1 MEIKVIDAP
10 MGTGK
15 TTAMFRHIAEHP
27 GDKYIFVT
35 PYLTE
40 VERAGEA
47 CGLSKAFK
55 RPSKSV
61 SLKHLIEHGK
71 SATITHALYMLMD
84 DEVLA
89 CAKRQHYKLVID
101 ETVDMVA
108 EESISPF
115 DWKILSEYVSVDSDG
130 VCSLTPKA
138 KSYYGA
144 FEPTLA
150 AIRNSSK
157 TICVS
162 GNMLFYLSP
171 QNLLDSFDEVYIL
184 TYMFES
190 SKMAADL
197 RLYGFQWTY
206 MYVTQDFG
214 FTTEQQ
220 QYDISHYRDLINIL
234 EAPRH
239 NEIGDEPTAFSHAW
253 CMRNLSKVRQ
263 AEAKACSYVRSLKK
277 SYNEVLWTT
286 YIDVAKKAPYRQL
299 SSKNFVPL
307 NIRATNE
314 YRNRSVIAYLCN
326 RYMNPFLSRWYKK
339 NGVPVDEDAF
349 ALSEMLQFLFRSC
362 IRDGKP
368 VWLYIPSKRM
378 RNLLKGWLGS

>member
-40 VERAGEA
+40 VERAEKA
-47 CGLSKAFK
+47 CGLNRTFE

-61 SLKHLIEHGK
+61 SLKHLIEQGR

-89 CAKRQHYKLVID
+89 CAKRQHYTLIID
-101 ETVDMVA
+101 ETIDLVSDMSV
-108 EESISPF
+108 SMN
-115 DWKILSEYVSVDSDG
+115 DWSMLTKYINVTEGGECSLRPEAQNYDG
-130 VCSLTPKA
+130 VFSNI
-138 KSYYGA
+138 
-144 FEPTLA
+144 LA
-150 AIRNSSK
+150 AVGGRSK
-157 TICVS
+157 VMHLG
-162 GNMLFYLSP
+162 GNGLFLLAP
-171 QNLLDSFDEVYIL
+171 QSLFTSFDKIYIL

-197 RLYGFQWTY
+197 HLYGFQWSY
-206 MYVTQDFG
+206 MYVTPEFSLTSERQEYDVS
-214 FTTEQQ
+214 
-220 QYDISHYRDLINIL
+220 QYRGLITIL
-234 EAPRH
+234 ENPRH
-239 NEIGDEPTAFSHAW
+239 NEIGDRQNAFSHGW
-253 CMRNLSKVRQ
+253 CMRHLDKVKQ
-263 AEAKACSYVRSLKK
+263 AEAKACSYVRNLKK

-286 YIDVAKKAPYRQL
+286 YIDVAKKVPYRQL

-326 RYMNPFLSRWYKK
+326 RYMNPFLSRWYKE
-339 NGVPVDEDAF
+339 NDVPVNEDAF

-378 RNLLKGWLGS
+378 RNLLKGWLES